1 MTSENRVA
9 IVTGAAHGIG
19 EATANVLSQQGAH
32 VAIVDIDLPDAQQ
45 VADRINAAGRKAKAY
60 HCDVSKPAAVDQLV
74 KDVITD
80 FGQVD
85 ILVNNAGICPR
96 ISIADMTEEW
106 FDRIVN
112 VNMKSVF
119 FLTRTAA
126 ENMKHRK
133 WGRVVN
139 ISSTGGRIG
148 GVYNATVYSGTKAA
162 IIAITK
168 TMAREYA
175 SFGILIN
182 SVAPGAVDT
191 PMMTKGMANL
201 DSYVQ
206 TVPLKRLAQ
215 PVEIAHSIAH
225 LCSDETTWVT
235 GATLDVNGGVVM
247 C

>member
-1 MTSENRVA
+1 MSIAGKIA

-19 EATANVLSQQGAH
+19 EATAQVLSEQGAT
-32 VAIVDIDLPDAQQ
+32 VAIVDIDLATAQQ
-45 VADRINAAGRKAKAY
+45 VVAKINASGRKAKAY
-60 HCDVSKPAAVDQLV
+60 DCDVSKPAAVEQLA
-74 KDVITD
+74 KDVVSD
-80 FGQVD
+80 LGSVD

-106 FDRIVN
+106 FDKIVN

-119 FLTRTAA
+119 FLSRAAA
-126 ENMKHRK
+126 EVMKQKK
-133 WGRVVN
+133 WGRIVN

-148 GVYNATVYSGTKAA
+148 GLYNSTVYSGTKAG

-168 TMAREYA
+168 TMAREYSA
-175 SFGILIN
+175 FGILVN
-182 SVAPGAVDT
+182 SIAPGAVDT

-201 DSYVQ
+201 DSYLQ
-206 TVPLKRLAQ
+206 TVPLRRLAQ
-215 PVEIAHSIAH
+215 PIEIAHSIAH

-247 C
+247 Y

>member
-1 MTSENRVA
+1 MSSINRVA
-9 IVTGAAHGIG
+9 IVTGAANGIG
-19 EATANVLSQQGAH
+19 AATASVLSEQGAL
-32 VAIVDIDLPDAQQ
+32 VAVVDIDLQGAE
-45 VADRINAAGRKAKAY
+45 ARAKAIRETGKKAQAY
-60 HCDVSKPAAVDQLV
+60 RCDVSKPTEVEQLV
-74 KDVITD
+74 KDVIHD

-119 FLTRTAA
+119 FLTRAAA
-126 ENMKHRK
+126 ENMKLRK

-162 IIAITK
+162 IIAISK

-175 SFGILIN
+175 AFGILIN
-182 SVAPGAVDT
+182 SIAPGAVNT

-201 DSYVQ
+201 EGYVQ
-206 TVPLKRLAQ
+206 TVPLRRLAE

-225 LCSDETTWVT
+225 LCADETTWVT

-247 C
+247 Y

>member
-1 MTSENRVA
+1 MAFNERVA
-9 IVTGAAHGIG
+9 VVTGAAHGIG
-19 EATANVLSQQGAH
+19 AATADVLSAQGAT
-32 VAIVDIDLPDAQQ
+32 VAVVDIDLPAAEQ
-45 VADRINAAGRKAKAY
+45 VAAAINDSGRKAKAY
-60 HCDVSKPAAVDQLV
+60 KCDVSRPAEVDQLV
-74 KDVITD
+74 KNVVAD
-80 FGQVD
+80 FGRLD

-96 ISIADMTEEW
+96 ISIADMTEDW

-119 FLTRTAA
+119 FLTRAAA
-126 ENMKHRK
+126 ENMKLRR

-175 SFGILIN
+175 AFGILVN

-201 DSYVQ
+201 DAYVQ
-206 TVPLKRLAQ
+206 TVPLKRLSQ

-225 LCSDETTWVT
+225 LCAEETTWVT

-247 C
+247 Y

>member
-1 MTSENRVA
+1 MPSANRIA
-9 IVTGAAHGIG
+9 IVTGAARGIG
-19 EATANVLSQQGAH
+19 EATAQVLSQQGAT
-32 VAIVDIDLPDAQQ
+32 VAVVDIDDAAAQQ
-45 VADRINAAGRKAKAY
+45 VAETINAASGHAKAY
-60 HCDVSKPAAVDQLV
+60 RCDVSRPAEVEQLV
-74 KDVITD
+74 RDVVTD
-80 FGQVD
+80 FGRVD

-96 ISIADMTEEW
+96 IAIEDMTEEW

-119 FLTRTAA
+119 FLTRAAA
-126 ENMKHRK
+126 EVMKPHK

-148 GVYNATVYSGTKAA
+148 GVYRSTVYSGTKAA

-175 SFGILIN
+175 PYHILIN

-206 TVPLKRLAQ
+206 TVPLRRLAK
-215 PVEIAHSIAH
+215 PVEIANSIAH
-225 LCSDETTWVT
+225 LCADETTWVT

-247 C
+247 Y

>member
-1 MTSENRVA
+1 MPSTNRVA
-9 IVTGAAHGIG
+9 IVTGGANGIG
-19 EATANVLSQQGAH
+19 AATASVLSEQGAL
-32 VAIVDIDLPDAQQ
+32 VAVADIDLPGAEARAEAIRADGKKAQ
-45 VADRINAAGRKAKAY
+45 AY
-60 HCDVSKPAAVDQLV
+60 RCDVSKPAEVEQLV
-74 KDVITD
+74 KDVVRD

-96 ISIADMTEEW
+96 IAIADMTEEW

-119 FLTRTAA
+119 FLTRAAA
-126 ENMKHRK
+126 ENMKLRK

-148 GVYNATVYSGTKAA
+148 GGYRATVYSGTKAA

-175 SFGILIN
+175 PFGILIN
-182 SVAPGAVDT
+182 SVAPGAVNT

-201 DSYVQ
+201 EAYVQ
-206 TVPLKRLAQ
+206 TVPLRRLAE

-225 LCSDETTWVT
+225 LCADETTWAT

-247 C
+247 Y